1 MYVPSPNCTSLN
13 LSVSSAMICLQAQR
27 ALAVAVA
34 AACIAWGTPSIS
46 YAMLYDSTTTAKN
59 TAAVRT
65 LAGAAAG
72 KGVYQDT
79 SVALVDKD
87 GKDTV
92 LYTALKSYA
101 KQANTWLET
110 QIEVSHLHCCGC
122 VESSLCMHR
131 ECRCRCSEQAV
142 CRRM

>member
-1 MYVPSPNCTSLN
+1 MYVHYPNCIPLS
-13 LSVSSAMICLQAQR
+13 LSVSSALSPRLQAQR
-27 ALAVAVA
+27 ALAVA
-34 AACIAWGTPSIS
+34 AACIAWGNPSIS

-79 SVALVDKD
+79 GVALVDKD

-92 LYTALKSYA
+92 LYAALKSYA
-101 KQANTWLET
+101 KQANTWLEAQT
-110 QIEVSHLHCCGC
+110 EVSHLHCCGR

>member
-1 MYVPSPNCTSLN
+1 MS
-13 LSVSSAMICLQAQR
+13 CLQAQR
-27 ALAVAVA
+27 ALAVA

-72 KGVYQDT
+72 KGTYQDT
-79 SVALVDKD
+79 GVALVDKD

-92 LYTALKSYA
+92 LYAALKSYA
-101 KQANTWLET
+101 KQANSWLET
-110 QIEVSHLHCCGC
+110 QIEVSSC
-122 VESSLCMHR
+122 VGDAR
-131 ECRCRCSEQAV
+131 KAAGP
-142 CRRM
+142 RMLADARQHHTW